1 MERIWVMGANKCQ
14 KNHQSRAF
22 GQHQCWKQKR
32 SWEKWVMSRNQC
44 HPQHLENTY
53 YTSKCGLRNLQ
64 RFGHRFT
71 VNDQVLQ
78 DTAGQQDL
86 LLGALQ
92 QETHG
97 RLTSRLPWIWQ
108 NPHMSSRLL
117 GDLREKRQQE
127 SRELGCLNL
136 ENTHTLRPA
145 WYAKSSDPMKVTAIQ
160 QSI

>member
-1 MERIWVMGANKCQ
+1 
-14 KNHQSRAF
+14 
-22 GQHQCWKQKR
+22 
-32 SWEKWVMSRNQC
+32 MSRNQC

-53 YTSKCGLRNLQ
+53 YTSKGGLRNLQ

-97 RLTSRLPWIWQ
+97 RLTSRLP
-108 NPHMSSRLL
+108 
-117 GDLREKRQQE
+117 
-127 SRELGCLNL
+127 
-136 ENTHTLRPA
+136 
-145 WYAKSSDPMKVTAIQ
+145 
-160 QSI
+160 